1 MGESFSRLADK
12 VADIVA
18 NQVADEQQIITRVD
32 AVCSLMKTMKLT
44 LEQALNALQIQ
55 GNDRVIIAER
65 LQRLEARNVHE
76 N

>member
-1 MGESFSRLADK
+1 MSESFSRLADK

-32 AVCSLMKTMKLT
+32 AVSSLMETMKMT

-65 LQRLEARNVHE
+65 LQKLGNA
-76 N
+76 